1 MNRMIRRYVQMI
13 YMANV
18 QLITKVQNT
27 NEKGLNMCKQK
38 LEKIEYI

>member
-1 MNRMIRRYVQMI
+1 MNRMIRRFVQMI

-18 QLITKVQNT
+18 QLKTKVQNT

-38 LEKIEYI
+38 LENIE

>member
-1 MNRMIRRYVQMI
+1 MNRMIRGFVQMI

-38 LEKIEYI
+38 LENIE